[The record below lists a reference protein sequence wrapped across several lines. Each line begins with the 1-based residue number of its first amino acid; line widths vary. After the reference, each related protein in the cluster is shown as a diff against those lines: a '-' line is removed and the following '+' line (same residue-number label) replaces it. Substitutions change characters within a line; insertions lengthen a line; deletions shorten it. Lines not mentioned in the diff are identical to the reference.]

1 MKKINILILILISL
15 ITCNTSCSS
24 NKNNKEDNEKDSIAI
39 ADSIARAD
47 SIAKANNIAI
57 GMSVKEA
64 LQKPGVKKDVLMDM
78 EDINGLGAYREY
90 DTLILKQKGKKFLTN
105 VTILWLGVSYKCE
118 NLKFEKL
125 PDTFEGDITIIG
137 PEDCAKSAKVIK
149 EIK

>member
-47 SIAKANNIAI
+47 SIAKANNIAV

-64 LQKPGVKKDVLMDM
+64 LQKPHVKKEALLDLNEVTYQ
-78 EDINGLGAYREY
+78 EVG
-90 DTLILKQKGKKFLTN
+90 TLVLKQNGKKYLTN
-105 VTILWLGVSYKCE
+105 ITYFWTGVANICE
-118 NLKFEKL
+118 NLKFKRM
-125 PDTFEGDITIIG
+125 PDTFNGDITIIG
-137 PEDCAKSAKVIK
+137 PEDCAESAKITK